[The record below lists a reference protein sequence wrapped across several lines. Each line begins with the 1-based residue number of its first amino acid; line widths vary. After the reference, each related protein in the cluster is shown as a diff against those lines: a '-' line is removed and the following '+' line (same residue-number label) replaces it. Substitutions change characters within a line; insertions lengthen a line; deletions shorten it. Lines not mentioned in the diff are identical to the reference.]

1 MKNKTTAKNQIIFCL
16 LIITGL
22 AVLLYYQTL
31 NFLYVWDD
39 SLLFL
44 DKTNLLNSPLTWD
57 LLTEPVL
64 PGTTYMRPLV
74 FLTMYFEFNIL
85 GQSPKISH
93 TINLIIFILNSWLVF
108 LLCLMIAKN
117 AKKSNPIFL
126 ALLAALFYSV
136 HPALVEST
144 AWVSGRFDALV
155 TFFILLGCII
165 YLSKINFHFRI
176 VLICIFFMA
185 ALLSK
190 ELGALLPAV
199 LICLWLAYYNKLSN
213 GLIHTITL
221 ALRENLILLLAMS
234 ATLIF
239 YIYLRNSAMSSIY
252 HSEFNSDYRQWA
264 WFENLL
270 PIKALNF
277 YIQQTLIP
285 FSTVNPLHKI
295 KISQEITLQ
304 EIIMNAFTILLIVYF
319 LFYSITRRSTAS
331 WLFMAALALITP
343 VLYIVPITI
352 DENIGHERF
361 MTAPLAFFAIAI
373 VMIDY
378 SKLFSAIQVNTRRV
392 LLTLISSLWLL
403 LAAWTTY
410 TTAGFWYSDL
420 TLWNWAL
427 HSNPDSQY
435 ARYNYLYGALKSNR
449 YDLVEKQIRIE
460 LDKNKGLNVGDQLL
474 YSNMLIRNGDIEGMR
489 YLEGVLYALP
499 KFHEMPDGKEKI
511 KNFRLTGLQMAG
523 AYNDYSNSLML
534 FKGDAKE
541 ALKYNLIAEF
551 YLAES
556 EKIPLYYTRTAIYY
570 GLGRYAEAQELYQSL
585 EHLYY
590 SNKEHVK
597 KTVPQI
603 LSFYC
608 QQPASNKDICAEL
621 MKKNIINSTDL
632 SRPN

>member
-1 MKNKTTAKNQIIFCL
+1 
-16 LIITGL
+16 
-22 AVLLYYQTL
+22 
-31 NFLYVWDD
+31 
-39 SLLFL
+39 
-44 DKTNLLNSPLTWD
+44 
-57 LLTEPVL
+57 
-64 PGTTYMRPLV
+64 
-74 FLTMYFEFNIL
+74 
-85 GQSPKISH
+85 
-93 TINLIIFILNSWLVF
+93 
-108 LLCLMIAKN
+108 
-117 AKKSNPIFL
+117 
-126 ALLAALFYSV
+126 
-136 HPALVEST
+136 
-144 AWVSGRFDALV
+144 
-155 TFFILLGCII
+155 
-165 YLSKINFHFRI
+165 
-176 VLICIFFMA
+176 
-185 ALLSK
+185 
-190 ELGALLPAV
+190 
-199 LICLWLAYYNKLSN
+199 
-213 GLIHTITL
+213 
-221 ALRENLILLLAMS
+221 
-234 ATLIF
+234 
-239 YIYLRNSAMSSIY
+239 
-252 HSEFNSDYRQWA
+252 
-264 WFENLL
+264 
-270 PIKALNF
+270 
-277 YIQQTLIP
+277 
-285 FSTVNPLHKI
+285 
-295 KISQEITLQ
+295 
-304 EIIMNAFTILLIVYF
+304 
-319 LFYSITRRSTAS
+319 
-331 WLFMAALALITP
+331 MAALALITP

-590 SNKEHVK
+590 SNKEHAK

-608 QQPASNKDICAEL
+608 QQPASNKEICAEL
-621 MKKNIINSTDL
+621 MKKHYQFHRSFTL
-632 SRPN
+632 